1 MILRVLLLAAVLL
14 TATPASGDP
23 PLAGPPIWPP
33 RIVPPAGHKMVEVIC
48 RPSGFM
54 IAVPDPKT
62 GGQTLHKLE
71 LCYEKGPYDPLLGP
85 SS

>member
-1 MILRVLLLAAVLL
+1 MILRALLLAAVLL

-23 PLAGPPIWPP
+23 PRSGPPVWPP
-33 RIVPPAGHKMVEVIC
+33 RMAPPGNKMVEMVC
-48 RPSGFM
+48 QPTGLM